1 MKLDLGVH
9 HVGLNVKDLEA
20 CRQFYVETLGLTPLP
35 RPDFGF
41 PGVWLQ
47 AGNQQI
53 HLLQQSEFQEPAAG
67 QHFAFEVA
75 DLDAAVE
82 ELRAAGVQISDAFEI
97 PDVGRQAF
105 LRDPD
110 GNGIELNQPRR

>member
-1 MKLDLGVH
+1 MKLELGVH
-9 HVGLNVKDLEA
+9 HVGINVKNLEA
-20 CRQFYVETLGLTPLP
+20 CRAFYVDVLGLETLP

-41 PGVWLQ
+41 PGAWLQ
-47 AGNQQI
+47 AGKQQI
-53 HLLQQSEFQEPAAG
+53 HLLQQAEFRDPSPG
-67 QHFAFEVA
+67 QHFAFQVA
-75 DLDAAVE
+75 DLDAAID
-82 ELRAAGVQISDAFEI
+82 ELRSREIQVSDPFEI